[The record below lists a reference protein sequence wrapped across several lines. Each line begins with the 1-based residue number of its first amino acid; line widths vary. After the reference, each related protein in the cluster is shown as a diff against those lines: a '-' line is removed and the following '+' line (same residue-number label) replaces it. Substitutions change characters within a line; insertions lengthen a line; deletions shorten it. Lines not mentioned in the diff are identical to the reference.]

1 MLLPPLDAMRSFLL
15 LFNFIDC
22 NEELL
27 MLVCEAHPTMNNTR
41 NHTAAVGGVFFFKDD
56 VLLKRGVDKQ
66 IGEVDI
72 VDSCWANAHL

>member
-1 MLLPPLDAMRSFLL
+1 
-15 LFNFIDC
+15 
-22 NEELL
+22 